1 VVEKRIYTPT
11 ELTRQI
17 KSILSDSFYDI
28 WVEGEISNLRIP
40 TSAHAYFTLK
50 DERSQLRVVMFKSR
64 RRFLRFELEDGLRV
78 LIRGSIDVYEP
89 RGEYQLI
96 AELVQPKGA
105 GALELAFKQLKE
117 RLEREGLFS
126 PDHKKPLPFLPR
138 CIGVITSP
146 TGAAVRDLLK
156 TLNYRFSNLEILIHP
171 VKVQGQGAASEIAA
185 AIKEM
190 NRKKWSVD
198 LLIVTRGG
206 GSIEDLWCFN
216 EEPVARAIFESNIP
230 VISAVGHE
238 IDFTIADFVA
248 DVRAPTPTA
257 AGEIA
262 VPHKEELISFINS
275 LTDRLARGMQYQLEG
290 LKHRLAISQMFRIFL
305 EPERIIRDKRQQL
318 DDFQI
323 RLGEALKYRPE
334 REKVSHLTS
343 LLHIRSPKVKIA
355 SYSSILREKRQR
367 LGIAARGYL
376 KNSNLNF
383 KGLVGRLDSLSPLAV
398 LGRGYAVC
406 YHLPDRKV
414 VTDVGNI
421 KLDDQVEIQVEKGE
435 MVCGVLEITHPQE
448 EPTEKNN

>member
-1 VVEKRIYTPT
+1 
-11 ELTRQI
+11 
-17 KSILSDSFYDI
+17 
-28 WVEGEISNLRIP
+28 
-40 TSAHAYFTLK
+40 
-50 DERSQLRVVMFKSR
+50 
-64 RRFLRFELEDGLRV
+64 
-78 LIRGSIDVYEP
+78 
-89 RGEYQLI
+89 
-96 AELVQPKGA
+96 
-105 GALELAFKQLKE
+105 
-117 RLEREGLFS
+117 
-126 PDHKKPLPFLPR
+126 
-138 CIGVITSP
+138 
-146 TGAAVRDLLK
+146 
-156 TLNYRFSNLEILIHP
+156 
-171 VKVQGQGAASEIAA
+171 
-185 AIKEM
+185 
-190 NRKKWSVD
+190 
-198 LLIVTRGG
+198 
-206 GSIEDLWCFN
+206 
-216 EEPVARAIFESNIP
+216 VARAIFKSNIP
-230 VISAVGHE
+230 IISAVGHE

-262 VPHKEELISFINS
+262 VPNKKELISFINS

-290 LKHRLAISQMFRIFL
+290 LKHRLAISQTFRIFL

-343 LLHIRSPKVKIA
+343 LLHIRSPRIQIA
-355 SYSSILREKRQR
+355 AYASVLGEKRQR
-367 LGIAARGYL
+367 LGIAVRVYI

-421 KLDDQVEIQVEKGE
+421 KLDDQVEIRVDKGE

-448 EPTEKNN
+448 EPTEKNK

>member
-1 VVEKRIYTPT
+1 MVEKRIYTPT

-17 KSILSDSFYDI
+17 KSILSDKFYDI

-64 RRFLRFELEDGLRV
+64 RRFVRFELEDGLRV
-78 LIRGSIDVYEP
+78 LVRGSIDVYEP

-96 AELVQPKGA
+96 AELVQPRGV

-138 CIGVITSP
+138 SIGVITSP
-146 TGAAVRDLLK
+146 TGAAIRDLLK
-156 TLNYRFSNLEILIHP
+156 TLNYRFPNMEILIHP
-171 VKVQGQGAASEIAA
+171 VKVQGEGAASEIAA

-216 EEPVARAIFESNIP
+216 EEAVARAIFESNIP
-230 VISAVGHE
+230 IISAVGHE

-262 VPHKEELISFINS
+262 VPNKEELIGFINS
-275 LTDRLARGMQYQLEG
+275 LTDRLVRGMQYQLEG
-290 LKHRLAISQMFRIFL
+290 LRHRLAISQTFRVFL
-305 EPERIIRDKRQQL
+305 EPERIIRDKRQLL

-323 RLGEALKYRPE
+323 RLREALKYGPLRE
-334 REKVSHLTS
+334 RVSHLAT
-343 LLHIRSPKVKIA
+343 LLHLRSPQIKVA
-355 SYSSILREKRQR
+355 TYNSILKEKRQR
-367 LGIAARGYL
+367 LGMAVQMYL

-398 LGRGYAVC
+398 LRRGYSVC

-414 VTDVGNI
+414 VTDVADI
-421 KLDDQVEIQVEKGE
+421 KLDDQVEIQVDKGE
-435 MVCGVLEITHPQE
+435 MVCGVLEINLNKKKPAKE
-448 EPTEKNN
+448 E

>member
-17 KSILSDSFYDI
+17 KSILSDNFYDI

-50 DERSQLRVVMFKSR
+50 DARSQLKVVMFKSR

-78 LIRGSIDVYEP
+78 LIRGAIDVYEP

-105 GALELAFKQLKE
+105 GALELAFRQLKE
-117 RLEREGLFS
+117 KLEREGLFS

-138 CIGVITSP
+138 CIGVVTSP
-146 TGAAVRDLLK
+146 TGAAIRDLLK
-156 TLNYRFSNLEILIHP
+156 TLNYRFPNLEILIHP

-190 NRKKWSVD
+190 NRRRWSVD

-216 EEPVARAIFESNIP
+216 EEIVARAIFESKIP
-230 VISAVGHE
+230 IISAVGHE

-262 VPHKEELISFINS
+262 VPNKEELIVFINS
-275 LTDRLARGMQYQLEG
+275 LTDRLARGIRYQVESLR
-290 LKHRLAISQMFRIFL
+290 HRLAISQTFRIFL
-305 EPERIIRDKRQQL
+305 EPERIIRDKRQQI
-318 DDFQI
+318 DGFHI
-323 RLGEALKYRPE
+323 RLEEALKYRPE
-334 REKVSHLTS
+334 RERVSQLTS
-343 LLHIRSPKVKIA
+343 LLHTRSPQIKIA
-355 SYSSILREKRQR
+355 AYHSILTERRQR
-367 LGIAARGYL
+367 LGMAARAYL
-376 KNSNLNF
+376 KNSTLNF

-406 YHLPDRKV
+406 YHLPDRKII
-414 VTDVGNI
+414 TDVGNI
-421 KLDDQVEIQVEKGE
+421 KIDDQVQIKVNKGE
-435 MVCGVLEITHPQE
+435 MVCGVLEITYTQE
-448 EPTEKNN
+448 QETEE